1 MYFILHYPIGNSV
14 DYSSGP
20 YPVRINAGDTNVL
33 YSIPINDD
41 DILEGNEEF
50 HLSFN
55 LSLLLSRV
63 IVTNPK
69 QATVI
74 IMDDD
79 GKCIINLCINT
90 LVVYSS
96 NPYIMRNSHKYSLIF

>member
-1 MYFILHYPIGNSV
+1 MYFILYYPIGNSV

-20 YPVRINAGDTNVL
+20 YSVRINAGDTKVL
-33 YSIPINDD
+33 FSILINDD

-79 GKCIINLCINT
+79 GKCIINSSINT

-96 NPYIMRNSHKYSLIF
+96 NPYIIHNSNMFI